1 MLLLFIYKRFSL
13 LTLFYF
19 STILKKT
26 EIEVYLHKKTVIFK
40 NNCKISFLI
49 YNNLQMH
56 KLKFVINT
64 LFLLGLTVTCTA
76 QKVFSVQNSNQADVR
91 VFVVDYE
98 NQADLKVYKVKYQN
112 QAGKNNG
119 NWFFTEYSNQ
129 ADKKLFFV
137 KYQNQADLKIFFV
150 QYENQA
156 GWKNK
161 TKQYLMY

>member
-1 MLLLFIYKRFSL
+1 MYFYKR
-13 LTLFYF
+13 
-19 STILKKT
+19 
-26 EIEVYLHKKTVIFK
+26 IFMS
-40 NNCKISFLI
+40 NNNSKISFLI

-56 KLKFVINT
+56 KLKSIINT
-64 LFLLGLTVTCTA
+64 LFLFGLTGTCNA
-76 QKVFSVQNSNQADVR
+76 QKVFSVQYPNQADVR

-98 NQADLKVYKVKYQN
+98 NQADLKVYKVKYLN

-119 NWFFTEYSNQ
+119 NWFFTKYSNQ

-137 KYQNQADLKIFFV
+137 EYQNQADLKIFFV